1 MKSKW
6 KIKLILAA
14 VFGTIISIVIAAIM
28 TLITYKGK
36 ISMQAYFSTLGQ
48 GSYWLMLLVAFMAI
62 GAWFLAE
69 HRISADKDVVK
80 DNEGETSELMSIK
93 DLKRSKDF
101 IVTDFDNLPNVK
113 DGIVLQARKEGNK
126 LKVILSSKPNHV
138 QVIGTTGAGKTQG
151 FINPTIQVLMHT
163 KTKPSMVITDPKG
176 ELFNTHATAFV
187 NRGYKVLELDLDQPY
202 YSSKWNPFDV
212 LRERIDRINK
222 LSVDGE
228 DDEETRVKIQI
239 LRDEIYELAK
249 DLTDAICPLEKS
261 SDMGWQLGARSLVNA
276 IVLALCEDY
285 EEGLF
290 ESKQFGFA
298 TLYHI
303 VFDYL
308 SADDTVLKDYL
319 YESRDPSSKVKGLAK
334 QVLETQEKTLT
345 SYLSEV
351 YKHVE
356 WLSDSGILSMTSGSD
371 IDLYAMDE
379 QPTALFLKIPDE
391 KKTRHRLVTLL
402 ITQMYKTLVDKTKRN
417 KANGETDELELKRTV
432 YFLLDEFGNLPAFSD
447 LAGMITVGRS
457 RKMFFEMVVQNY
469 AQLANKY
476 GKEVADIVKANCGTK
491 IFLGSDDPN
500 TINEFS
506 NLCGKK
512 IVANSNMTTSYQQ
525 NTSSTGTGV
534 KEIPLIYP
542 TELKNLNSGDDF
554 GNAVVLPFGHF
565 AFKSKYTPSYQC
577 PKIYTMEAP
586 PESLKQARYYDEM
599 DHVFDITSKLARDK
613 EIQEEM
619 IQMQE
624 ELKAMQEQQTQAQS
638 KPNSPSPTAQDI
650 LTDRINALKQ
660 LLPAELADFE
670 KLGVQG
676 QLSKLAELKSNA
688 GSMDL
693 IFKITDLEVRIK
705 ESEVKINDK

>member
-14 VFGTIISIVIAAIM
+14 VLGAIISIVIAAIM

-113 DGIVLQARKEGNK
+113 DGVVLQAKKEGSK
-126 LKVILSSKPNHV
+126 LKVVMTSKPTHV
-138 QVIGTTGAGKTQG
+138 EVVGTTGAGKTQG
-151 FINPTIQVLMHT
+151 FINPTIQVLMQT

-176 ELFNTHATAFV
+176 ELFNTHAAAFLQK
-187 NRGYKVLELDLDQPY
+187 GYKVLELDLDQPY

-212 LRERIDRINK
+212 LRERIDKINK
-222 LSVDGE
+222 LSVDSE
-228 DDEETRVKIQI
+228 SEETMVQIQI

-261 SDMGWQLGARSLVNA
+261 SDMGWQLGARSLING
-276 IVLALCEDY
+276 IILALCEDY

-290 ESKQFGFA
+290 ESKQLGFA

-371 IDLYAMDE
+371 IDLYSMDE

-417 KANGETDELELKRTV
+417 KVSGETDELELKRTV
-432 YFLLDEFGNLPAFSD
+432 YFLLDEFGNLPAFND

-457 RKMFFEMVVQNY
+457 RKMFFEMVIQNY

-476 GKEVADIVKANCGTK
+476 GREVADIVKSNCPTK

-500 TINEFS
+500 TVNEFS

-512 IVANSNMTTSYQQ
+512 IVANSSLTTSYQQ
-525 NTSSTGTGV
+525 NTASTGTGV

-554 GNAVVLPFGHF
+554 GNAVILPFGHF

-586 PESLKQARYYDEM
+586 PESLKKARYYDEM
-599 DHVFDITSKLARDK
+599 DHVFDIKSKIARDNA
-613 EIQEEM
+613 IREEM
-619 IQMQE
+619 RKMEE
-624 ELKAMQEQQTQAQS
+624 ELRAMQEQQVP
-638 KPNSPSPTAQDI
+638 KPGTTSSENKSDI
-650 LTDRINALKQ
+650 LLEQVNVLKQ
-660 LLPAELADFE
+660 FLPEEMADFE
-670 KLGVQG
+670 TLDLHA
-676 QLSKLAELKSNA
+676 QLEKLAELKSKA

-693 IFKITDLEVRIK
+693 IFKITNLEVLLK
-705 ESEVKINDK
+705 GSEVKSNDK